1 MKTSVET
8 RTQPAMLSGHAV
20 LEFLNTT
27 PMVEG
32 KLQDLL
38 QTDADVLSA
47 LTRLGWPLEFGGSG
61 LLAAARN
68 LREEIRQLVERRKD
82 GDRLHLAQLN
92 KFLAEAKRHL
102 ELSQDK
108 KGSLAVRR
116 VWEHRTPRQAL
127 APVAEAAADLLVTGD
142 FELIRRCESETC
154 VLWFY
159 DRTRSHQRRWCSMA
173 SCGNRHKVATFRKRS
188 SKA

>member
-1 MKTSVET
+1 MKASTET
-8 RTQPAMLSGHAV
+8 RTQPGMLSDHAV

-27 PMVEG
+27 LMVEG

-38 QTDADVLSA
+38 QTDADVLST
-47 LTRLGWPLEFGGSG
+47 LTRLGWPLEFEGTG

-68 LREEIRQLVERRKD
+68 LREEIRQLIESRKD

-92 KFLAEAKRHL
+92 NFLAEAKSHL

-108 KGSLAVRR
+108 KGSLAVHR
-116 VWEHRTPRQAL
+116 VWQHRTPQQAL
-127 APVAEAAADLLVTGD
+127 AAVAEAAADLLVTGE
-142 FELIRRCESETC
+142 FELIRLCESETC

-159 DRTRSHQRRWCSMA
+159 DRSRSHQRRWCSMA
-173 SCGNRHKVATFRKRS
+173 SCGNRHKVGSFRKRS